1 MMGLGVLQVRGIN
14 TSLLFLVLI
23 DMSFNLPLRAVWA
36 AGGQWPT
43 S

>member
-1 MMGLGVLQVRGIN
+1 MMGPGVLQVRGIN
-14 TSLLFLVLI
+14 TSLFFLVLI
-23 DMSFNLPLRAVWA
+23 DMSFNFPLRAVWA